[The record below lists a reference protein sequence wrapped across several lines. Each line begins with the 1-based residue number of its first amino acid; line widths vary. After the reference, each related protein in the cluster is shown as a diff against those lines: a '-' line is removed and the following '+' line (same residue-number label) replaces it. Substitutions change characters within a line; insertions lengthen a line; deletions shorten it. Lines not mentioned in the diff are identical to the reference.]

1 MIKFFTP
8 EGFPKAGK
16 LVQLET
22 GTVIYSKDDFRPLQ
36 PYHCPVCA
44 KSLAYGDK
52 NPIMRTGLCMTCNAW
67 WEEKNMT
74 MSKASFEEKSKKYY
88 EWAKEQVKKNLGD

>member
-1 MIKFFTP
+1 MNKYFNI
-8 EGFPKAGK
+8 EDFPKAGK

-22 GTVIYSKDDFRPLQ
+22 GKVIYSKKDFRPLQ

-52 NPIMRTGLCMTCNAW
+52 EPMIQTGLCMTCNTW
-67 WEEKNMT
+67 WEEKNEVLPDV
-74 MSKASFEEKSKKYY
+74 SFEGKSDKYY
-88 EWAKEQVKKNLGD
+88 EWAKSQVRKNLKE